1 VTLARAI
8 SSALWFP
15 RGILFLLANPSLWPL
30 SVLPA
35 VVAGVLLLSGF
46 ALGVWAGPWV
56 EQHFLSASGAAP
68 ALEVLIRFIA
78 RVASAVAGTAM
89 GLGIALLLVAPIL
102 DRISRKVERIVR
114 GTVDDRGS
122 GLTWEIEQS
131 LRGSFYFL
139 AAAPG
144 ILLLALIPVIGPLLA
159 LLWGGF
165 ALSFQF
171 TDPPLTRR
179 GLDFKSKRAWHRRHR
194 PEAVG
199 FGLVG
204 LLAFLVPLAD
214 LFVAPALAVGAT
226 LLVLHIESRAPE

>member
-1 VTLARAI
+1 MV
-8 SSALWFP
+8 
-15 RGILFLLANPSLWPL
+15 
-30 SVLPA
+30 VLPA

-46 ALGVWAGPWV
+46 ALGVRAGPWV
-56 EQHFLSASGAAP
+56 EQHLLSTGPTAP
-68 ALEVLIRFIA
+68 AVEVLVRVIA
-78 RVASAVAGTAM
+78 RVASAVAGTAL
-89 GLGIALLLVAPIL
+89 GLGLALLLIAPIL

-114 GTVDDRGS
+114 GAVDDRGS

-131 LRGSFYFL
+131 LRGSLYFI

-144 ILLLALIPVIGPLLA
+144 ILLFALIPAIGPLLA

-171 TDPPLTRR
+171 TDPPLTRQ
-179 GLDFKSKRAWHRRHR
+179 GLDFKAKRAWHRRHR

-226 LLVLHIESRAPE
+226 LLVLHLEERRTRAPSPSAAK